1 MENCKA
7 PTCVYNEKKKKCV
20 KPNPYI
26 QWIAHCRKT
35 LKTTEKCKKIYN
47 SNINLHKKKACEYY
61 KKNEKN
67 IHSTCPKNR
76 IPIND
81 KCSKEFPIKKL
92 NKNGDECC
100 YKERIKVEKIK
111 PIKKL
116 KTTEKTKT
124 PSKTPEKTKTPSKT
138 TEKTKTPSKTTEK
151 TKTPSKTKTPLK
163 TPEKP
168 KPFFYDYKYERPEKI
183 GKLNKII
190 YKYGDRAK
198 PNKIPR

>member
-124 PSKTPEKTKTPSKT
+124 PSKTKTPEKTKTPL
-138 TEKTKTPSKTTEK
+138 
-151 TKTPSKTKTPLK
+151 KTPSKTKTPLKTPEKTK

-190 YKYGDRAK
+190 HKYGDRAK

>member
-124 PSKTPEKTKTPSKT
+124 PSKT
-138 TEKTKTPSKTTEK
+138 TEK